1 MYEYLTEGAGNIA
14 TNIVGSFNVDTNA
27 DFRHELESVQE
38 SFAATH
44 SVDLFRDVSTIVSND
59 ILRPELKE
67 GLIGSCLESTINDEY
82 YQNHANKLEQL
93 FENTCEEIIEESSTF
108 GNMAPIVGLTL
119 PILKKNYYENVAKDI
134 VMTEVPD
141 KPFIKLQFQR
151 SFLRDDEGN
160 KYYIPEV
167 FYTNKYKEVLVKAR
181 GIDIDE
187 VLSANPSY
195 QDGVAL
201 GDFDVLTAVGGK
213 MQKYDTLSNDF
224 CVKEIRLKKQSL
236 AGGTKLVRL
245 AATAEEAKAILVAE
259 GFTLEGEPQEV
270 VPNTVPKS
278 WEATVTHQ
286 VPIIKGLEVLPDT
299 ATNNN
304 MASHV
309 VKFELADGNVIE
321 DKLMMT
327 VDFYYGRVSVAC
339 CKGQIEKVKFGG
351 HLSNENNERSVQLD
365 YERKSIDIK
374 ISDGERINTGLTLEK
389 IKDAK
394 ALLNIDITSQIISDM
409 NNVLVSFEDGE
420 ILNFLEDSYDKWRVK
435 TDLPFGYDEHVWKG
449 SFVETARFS
458 AIPPR
463 GVMLPQSQYLAT
475 ELEFNLNQL
484 LQDLNLKLN
493 RQDIMYVIYGNPK
506 NIAHLNSRTKWIVDE
521 NTKIGGIQLVYKFGV
536 LTNSDIRCHVVSSQK
551 ISPSVGLRIV
561 AYPLSQEVITFKHY
575 KYSMN
580 IENTYRNANTPLTPN
595 VMATQRYKT
604 FENTPVQG
612 RMDIVNNRFGN
623 LNPVGVTNM
632 EPDYY

>member
-1 MYEYLTEGAGNIA
+1 MYEYLTEGANNIA
-14 TNIVGSFNVDTNA
+14 TNIVGSFTLDTNA
-27 DFRHELESVQE
+27 DFRHELDSVHE
-38 SFAATH
+38 SFMATH
-44 SVDLFRDVSTIVSND
+44 GVDLFRDVSTIVSND
-59 ILRPELKE
+59 ILRPELKQ
-67 GLIGSCLESTINDEY
+67 GLIGSCLESTVNDEY

-151 SFLRDDEGN
+151 SFLRDDDGN

-167 FYTNKYKEVLVKAR
+167 FYTNKYREVLAKAR
-181 GIDIDE
+181 GVDIDE
-187 VLSANPSY
+187 VLSNGAYSA
-195 QDGVAL
+195 GVPL

-213 MQKYDTLSNDF
+213 MQKYDTLANDF
-224 CVKEIRLKKQSL
+224 CVKEIILKKQTLSEP
-236 AGGTKLVRL
+236 TTLVRV
-245 AATAEEAKAILVAE
+245 ANSAEEAKKILEAE
-259 GFTLEGEPQEV
+259 GFTVQDSATEV
-270 VPNTVPKS
+270 VPNTVPKTFS
-278 WEATVTHQ
+278 AKVTHQ
-286 VPIIKGLEVLPDT
+286 VPVIKNLEILPDT

-309 VKFELADGNVIE
+309 VEFELADGKKVS

-327 VDFYYGRVSVAC
+327 VDFYYGRVSIAC
-339 CKGQIEKVKFGG
+339 CHGQIDKVRFGG

-394 ALLNIDITSQIISDM
+394 ALLNIDITSQIIADM

-458 AIPPR
+458 AIPPK
-463 GVMLPQSQYLAT
+463 GVMLTQSQYLAT
-475 ELEFNLNQL
+475 ELEFNINEL
-484 LQDLNLKLN
+484 LKDLNLKLN
-493 RQDIMYVIYGNPK
+493 RTDVMYVLYGNPK
-506 NIAHLNSRTKWIVDE
+506 NIDYLNQRTKWIVDE

-536 LTNSDIRCHVVSSQK
+536 LTNSSTRCHVVSSQK
-551 ISPSVGLRIV
+551 ISPSVGIRIV